1 MKMVDLPKYI
11 KISHHRIKVVCPYNF
26 RERTDLCG
34 QYDDNAKEIRLTRTD
49 AGGSPHREDTV
60 AVTLLHEIIHALD
73 ILYGHRALKGNE
85 GAVDALAEGLYGLIV
100 KNPELIVYF
109 MRAKAIGEKP

>member
-1 MKMVDLPKYI
+1 M
-11 KISHHRIKVVCPYNF
+11 
-26 RERTDLCG
+26 
-34 QYDDNAKEIRLTRTD
+34 
-49 AGGSPHREDTV
+49 
-60 AVTLLHEIIHALD
+60 TLLHEIIHALD